1 MKRDWDLIRQQ
12 LTDIEED
19 RDIFAGIPQ
28 SPRWLDDE
36 TEEQYKKKIGEY
48 FDTSNRICGHVEL
61 LTEAGYVEGI
71 KIIRDSTGECH
82 WAVMTPRLTMAGH
95 DLLDTMRSNT
105 VWTTV
110 KDMAKK
116 KGIDL
121 TFEVIKQLTGVALKQ
136 VLGG

>member
-1 MKRDWDLIRQQ
+1 METWSLCIVEKRRPTYTCTRQGS
-12 LTDIEED
+12 LDH
-19 RDIFAGIPQ
+19 PYL
-28 SPRWLDDE
+28 SPAPCA
-36 TEEQYKKKIGEY
+36 
-48 FDTSNRICGHVEL
+48 RICGHVEL

-71 KIIRDSTGECH
+71 KIIRDSTGEYH
-82 WAVMTPRLTMAGH
+82 WEVMTPRLTVAGH
-95 DLLDTMRSNT
+95 DPLDTMRSNT

-121 TFEVIKQLTGVALKQ
+121 TFEVVKQLTGVALKQ